1 MKLTHM
7 QLRKLINEVYGEFK
21 DEHDEKQNEKPV
33 EEPNEEAHS
42 LLYSVAFDPDVEHAM
57 RKLCSAW
64 GDKVADR
71 LREADVWVGSR
82 SKSPLVVVNATRNG
96 LFNEIRAQIVDACE
110 SVERK
115 CGL

>member
-7 QLRKLINEVYGEFK
+7 QLRKIITEVYGEFK
-21 DEHDEKQNEKPV
+21 DEPS
-33 EEPNEEAHS
+33 EETHS
-42 LLYSVAFDPDVEHAM
+42 LLYNVAFDPDVEQAM

-71 LREADVWVGSR
+71 LRGADVWVGSR
-82 SKSPLVVVNATRNG
+82 SKSPLTVVNATRNG
-96 LFNEIRAQIVDACE
+96 LFNEIRTQIVDACE